1 MTYMQSNKSLKT
13 TANIRRK
20 DITMQK
26 YNIDNGKE
34 GKDDDE
40 EEKIMMKNYK
50 KKNWTINQLCM
61 SKDKGE
67 EEKEEKD
74 DSIHH
79 L

>member
-1 MTYMQSNKSLKT
+1 MFHSAIL
-13 TANIRRK
+13 
-20 DITMQK
+20 K

-40 EEKIMMKNYK
+40 EEKIMMKNNN
-50 KKNWTINQLCM
+50 KKNWTIKQLCM
-61 SKDKGE
+61 SRDEGE

-74 DSIHH
+74 DFIHQ

>member
-20 DITMQK
+20 DITILK

-40 EEKIMMKNYK
+40 EE
-50 KKNWTINQLCM
+50 
-61 SKDKGE
+61 E
-67 EEKEEKD
+67 E
-74 DSIHH
+74 
-79 L
+79 

>member
-1 MTYMQSNKSLKT
+1 MQSNKSLKT

-20 DITMQK
+20 DITILK
-26 YNIDNGKE
+26 YKIDNGKE